1 MARYWNV
8 QRKMKRLLPLIA
20 ICVIVYAVPSFGQF
34 RKNRGGQ
41 EQTPAQS
48 DALNY
53 ANPVEYFI
61 GGIDVAGLKVLDKNA
76 IISLTG
82 LKVGDKIKIPGDHIS
97 NAVRKLWKHGLV
109 GDVSIEV
116 ERIEGQNVFLIVRLA
131 ERPRLSEFF
140 FTGISKGRQSNLKED
155 LNLIKGKIV
164 TDAMI
169 RNAETT
175 VRKHFVKK
183 GFLNT
188 VVKINQ
194 LSDTLSRGNIRLK
207 IDVDLKQK
215 VRIHEIGFEGNNN
228 VSANILKR
236 KMKKTHEYPRV
247 TLHRAALEFIFGFR
261 PRDIKNY
268 MRDSTNDGMS
278 WRSTKEFLNRH
289 MKLNVFNGSKF
300 IQSDFEDDKQNIID
314 YYNSQGYR
322 DAEIL
327 SDTVINY
334 DERSINVEF
343 KVSEGHKYYFR
354 NIIWTGNYLHSA
366 STLNK
371 ILDIKKGDVYNKEL
385 LHSKTTFNPK
395 GADISGLYMDD
406 GYLFFHVDD
415 VEVAVQND
423 SIDVEMRIHEGDQAT
438 IDEVFVSGNTRTSD
452 HVIRRE
458 LSTIPGQKFRRSD
471 LIRTQQQL
479 SQMGYFNPQKIEQ
492 DIRPNPSD
500 GTVDIEWKVEEQ
512 SNDQIQLSGGW
523 GGYYGFV
530 GTLGVTFNNF
540 SARNIPHFDKWKP
553 LPVGDGQRLSV
564 SAQSTGKSFQSYG
577 LSFTEPWLGGHKP
590 NSFTVSLNHSV
601 SRLLTTTYQ
610 FSDNSSLKQSGV
622 TIGLGRRLEWPD
634 NYFSLVNSVGFLVYN
649 YKNYFQAGSMPAV
662 GKTYDLS
669 LETTLSRNSIDN
681 PMFPTQGSTLS
692 LSLKLTPPWSLMAKT
707 DPSTLPA
714 DDAARYRWVELHKW
728 MLDMKYYIKLI
739 GSSKPNGRSLVIEAR
754 AHMGFIGTFN
764 KALGAG
770 PFGRF
775 LLGGDGLAG
784 GFNSYVLGQEIIGLR
799 GYGNNKI
806 TPPLYDKRGTGQV
819 SGTIEGG
826 IVYDKFSLELRYPIT
841 TGQTATIYGFVYTE
855 AGNNWDNY
863 IKFNP
868 FDLYKSAGVGARI
881 FMPAFG
887 LIGLNWAYGFDSL
900 PNSGGKI
907 SGSNFHFTIGQQIR

>member
-1 MARYWNV
+1 
-8 QRKMKRLLPLIA
+8 MKRLLPLLA
-20 ICVIVYAVPSFGQF
+20 ISLLLLSVNSYGQF
-34 RKNRGGQ
+34 RNRDRSQ
-41 EQTPAQS
+41 EPAATPSGTS

-53 ANPVEYFI
+53 ANPAEYFI
-61 GGIDVAGLKVLDKNA
+61 GGIDVVGLKVLDKNA

-82 LKVGDKIKIPGDHIS
+82 LKVGDKVKIPGDGIS
-97 NAVRKLWKHGLV
+97 NAIRKLWKHGLV

-116 ERIEGQNVFLIVRLA
+116 ERFEGKNVFLILRLA
-131 ERPRLSEFF
+131 ERPRLADFYF
-140 FTGISKGRQSNLKED
+140 KGITKSRQSSLKED

-164 TDAMI
+164 TAAMI
-169 RNAETT
+169 RNAELS
-175 VRKHFVKK
+175 VKKHFVKK

-188 VVKINQ
+188 AVKITQ
-194 LSDTLSRGNIRLK
+194 LSDTLNRGNIRLE

-215 VRIHEIGFEGNNN
+215 VRIHEISFEGND
-228 VSANILKR
+228 NISSTTLKR
-236 KMKKTHEYPRV
+236 KLKKTHEYARV
-247 TLHRAALEFIFGFR
+247 TIHRAILGEVLGFR
-261 PRDIKNY
+261 PRHIREY
-268 MRDSTNDGMS
+268 RDSVNDIG
-278 WRSTKEFLNRH
+278 WRGLKEFVNQH
-289 MKLNVFNGSKF
+289 VKLNFFNSSKF
-300 IQSDFEDDKQNIID
+300 IAAEFDEDKIKLIE

-322 DAEIL
+322 DAEII
-327 SDTVINY
+327 SDTIVNY
-334 DERSINVEF
+334 DARSIDVKF
-343 KVSEGHKYYFR
+343 KVSEGRKYYFR
-354 NIIWTGNYLHSA
+354 NIFWTGNYLHSA

-371 ILDIKKGDVYNKEL
+371 ILDIKKGDTYNNEL
-385 LHSKTTFNPK
+385 LLKKTSFNPK

-406 GYLFFHVDD
+406 GYLFFSV
-415 VEVAVQND
+415 VPFEVAVQGD

-438 IDEVFVSGNTRTSD
+438 IDEVIITGNTRTSD

-458 LSTIPGQKFRRSD
+458 LSTVPGQKFRRSD

-492 DIRPNPSD
+492 DIRPNPAD
-500 GTVDIEWKVEEQ
+500 GTVDIEWQLEEQ

-553 LPVGDGQRLSV
+553 LPVGDGQRFSV

-577 LSFTEPWLGGHKP
+577 ISFTEPWLGGHKP
-590 NSFTVSLNHSV
+590 NSFSVSLNRSL
-601 SRLLTTTYQ
+601 SRIPTSTFTFDNNTY
-610 FSDNSSLKQSGV
+610 LKQSGV
-622 TIGLGRRLEWPD
+622 TVSLGRRLEWPD
-634 NYFSLVNSVGFLVYN
+634 NYFSLINSVGFLVYN
-649 YKNYFQAGSMPAV
+649 YKNYFPASNTVMPEI
-662 GKTYDLS
+662 GRTYDLS
-669 LETTLSRNSIDN
+669 FETTLSRNSIDN

-692 LSLKLTPPWSLMAKT
+692 LSLKVTPPWSSFR
-707 DPSTLPA
+707 DPSFL
-714 DDAARYRWVELHKW
+714 DSKEERFKWVELHKW

-739 GSSKPNGRSLVIEAR
+739 GSSKPNGRALVLEAR
-754 AHMGFIGTFN
+754 AHMGFIGSYN

-806 TPPLYDKRGTGQV
+806 TPPLYALRGTQA
-819 SGTIEGG
+819 TNAIEGG

-841 TGQTATIYGFVYTE
+841 TGQTATIYGFVFTE

-863 IKFNP
+863 VKFNP
-868 FDLYKSAGVGARI
+868 FELYKSAGVGARI

-887 LIGLNWAYGFDSL
+887 LIGLNWAYGFDQL
-900 PNSGGKI
+900 PNDNKI
-907 SGSNFHFTIGQQIR
+907 SGSQFHFTIGQQIR

>member
-1 MARYWNV
+1 
-8 QRKMKRLLPLIA
+8 MKRLLPLLT
-20 ICVIVYAVPSFGQF
+20 ICFLVYAVPSFGQF
-34 RKNRGGQ
+34 RKSTSKPQ
-41 EQTPAQS
+41 ESTPAQ
-48 DALNY
+48 AETLNY
-53 ANPVEYFI
+53 ANPTEYFI

-82 LKVGDKIKIPGDHIS
+82 LKVGDKVKIPGDHIA
-97 NAVRKLWKHGLV
+97 NAVRKLWKHQLF

-116 ERIEGQNVFLIVRLA
+116 ERIEGQNVFLIVRIA
-131 ERPRLSEFF
+131 ERPRLTDFY
-140 FTGISKGRQSNLKED
+140 FTGITKSRQSNLKED
-155 LNLIKGKIV
+155 LTLIKGKIV
-164 TDAMI
+164 NDAMI
-169 RNAETT
+169 RNAEIT
-175 VRKHFVKK
+175 VKKHFVKK

-188 VVKINQ
+188 VVKVTQI
-194 LSDTLSRGNIRLK
+194 SDTLSRGNIRLR

-215 VRIHEIGFEGNNN
+215 VRIHEIAFEGNEN
-228 VSANILKR
+228 VPGPILKR
-236 KMKKTHEYPRV
+236 KMKKTHEYPRI
-247 TLHRAALEFIFGFR
+247 TLHRAALGAVFGFR
-261 PRDIKNY
+261 VSDLKDYR
-268 MRDSTNDGMS
+268 RDSTNDDMS
-278 WRSTKEFLNRH
+278 WRNFKEFLNRH
-289 MKLNVFNGSKF
+289 FKPNVFNGSKF
-300 IQSDFEDDKQNIID
+300 IHSDFDDDKQKIID

-327 SDTVINY
+327 SDTVVNY
-334 DERSINVEF
+334 DDRSIDINF
-343 KVSEGHKYYFR
+343 KVSEGRKYYFR

-371 ILDIKKGDVYNKEL
+371 ILDIKKGDVYNKEMIER
-385 LHSKTTFNPK
+385 KTSFNPK

-406 GYLFFHVDD
+406 GYLFFHVED

-423 SIDVEMRIHEGDQAT
+423 SIDVEMRISEGDQAT
-438 IDEVFVSGNTRTSD
+438 IDEVIISGNTRTSD
-452 HVIRRE
+452 HVVRRE
-458 LSTIPGQKFRRSD
+458 LSTVPGQKFRRSD
-471 LIRTQQQL
+471 IIRTQQQL

-492 DIRPNPSD
+492 NIVPNPAD
-500 GTVDIEWKVEEQ
+500 GTVDIEWKLEEQ

-564 SAQSTGKSFQSYG
+564 TAQSTGKSFQSYG

-601 SRLLTTTYQ
+601 SRLLTTNYS

-634 NYFSLVNSVGFLVYN
+634 NYFSLVNSIGFLVYN
-649 YKNYFQAGSMPAV
+649 YKNYFQVGSMPPV
-662 GKTYDLS
+662 GQTFDLS
-669 LETTLSRNSIDN
+669 FETTLSRNSIDN
-681 PMFPTQGSTLS
+681 PMFPTAGSTLS
-692 LSLKLTPPWSLMAKT
+692 LSLKVTPPWSSFN
-707 DPSTLPA
+707 DPSGLPK
-714 DDAARYRWVELHKW
+714 DDPARYKWVELHKW

-739 GSSKPNGRSLVIEAR
+739 GSSKPQGRSLVIEAR
-754 AHMGFIGTFN
+754 AHMGFIGSYN

-806 TPPLYDKRGTGQV
+806 TPPLYDLRGTGQ
-819 SGTIEGG
+819 STGQIEGG
-826 IVYDKFSLELRYPIT
+826 IVYNKFSLELRYPIT
-841 TGQTATIYGFVYTE
+841 TGQTATIYGFVFSE

-863 IKFNP
+863 VKFNP

-887 LIGLNWAYGFDSL
+887 LIGLNWAYGFDTL
-900 PNSGGKI
+900 PNAAAR
-907 SGSNFHFTIGQQIR
+907 SGSQFHFTIGQQIR